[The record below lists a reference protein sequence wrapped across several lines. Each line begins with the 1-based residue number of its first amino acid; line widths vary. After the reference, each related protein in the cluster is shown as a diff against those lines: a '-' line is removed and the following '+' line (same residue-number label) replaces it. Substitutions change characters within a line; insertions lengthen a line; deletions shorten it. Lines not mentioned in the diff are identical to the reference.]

1 MHSIARKQKKTS
13 RDWTNQSVKVSF
25 HVWTSFYWLGVL
37 PLNRIFYFACLQIFY
52 YLFFCAIAA
61 CAAARR
67 AIGTLNGE
75 QDT

>member
-25 HVWTSFYWLGVL
+25 YVWTSFYWLGVL
-37 PLNRIFYFACLQIFY
+37 PLNRIFY
-52 YLFFCAIAA
+52 YLFFCEIAA